1 MHKPMSKEGVDR
13 INIYLLQ
20 KIWPHML
27 AVISS
32 HGSARQTRQWRGFSF
47 ADSEAVATTGVI
59 GDVTAVSMDVE
70 KACSSE
76 SS

>member
-1 MHKPMSKEGVDR
+1 
-13 INIYLLQ
+13 
-20 KIWPHML
+20 ML

-32 HGSARQTRQWRGFSF
+32 HESARQTRQWSGFGF
-47 ADSEAVATTGVI
+47 AGSEGGATTGVT

-70 KACSSE
+70 KTGSSE

>member
-1 MHKPMSKEGVDR
+1 MSKEGVDR
-13 INIYLLQ
+13 SNMYLLQ

-32 HGSARQTRQWRGFSF
+32 HESARQTRQWSGFGF
-47 ADSEAVATTGVI
+47 ADSEDGGTTTGVT

-70 KACSSE
+70 KAGSSE
-76 SS
+76 IS